1 MVVWEWWIMA
11 IPYRFPSNLAIKS
24 SGSLHD
30 LLFLFNQKTY
40 FKHACQEY
48 NVNSKFFTLFY
59 CTTLKLELHMSI
71 KTKPEILNIPVL
83 PRTRIFILYVVFL
96 WYISVFCSRQLW
108 RFRWHEPKLP
118 PSACFMFFQ
127 DLRPTI
133 TTRYA
138 HFFTSL
144 ELLTNTTKLKKG
156 P

>member
-1 MVVWEWWIMA
+1 MGCDSDETKSTIRQDFLFGQVTLFIAAKHVATFLFINIFIFGMVVWEWWIMA

-24 SGSLHD
+24 SGPLHD

-96 WYISVFCSRQLW
+96 WYISVFCSRQL
-108 RFRWHEPKLP
+108 
-118 PSACFMFFQ
+118 
-127 DLRPTI
+127 
-133 TTRYA
+133 
-138 HFFTSL
+138 
-144 ELLTNTTKLKKG
+144 
-156 P
+156 